1 VQPLRGTDLK
11 MEGGDHSMAKKK
23 AAKKKK

>member
-1 VQPLRGTDLK
+1 VQPLRGT
-11 MEGGDHSMAKKK
+11 ETRWREVTTMAKKK